1 MLVFFIICRIQH
13 CQAQVQLASSV
24 QIQLKNEISLII
36 KSLYQYLMPDYA
48 KCTIMPDYNPDN
60 GTNQLLAKF
69 RQIQKKITFIAKQ
82 AQNLCIA
89 E

>member
-1 MLVFFIICRIQH
+1 M
-13 CQAQVQLASSV
+13 
-24 QIQLKNEISLII
+24 QIQLQNEISLII

-69 RQIQKKITFIAKQ
+69 RQIQKKITFIAQQ
-82 AQNLCIA
+82 AQHLCIA